1 MSSDFTAWGERRF
14 GRFNTLGVWT
24 LYKKEVLRFI
34 KVLGQTVAAPVI
46 QSLLFLVVMS
56 VIFGD
61 LRSDVNGVP
70 FAAFIAPGLIMMQIL
85 QNSFANTSSSLL
97 VSKVQGNIV
106 DFLMPPLSATE
117 LTAAFA
123 AGGMTR
129 GVAVAIVSWFAM
141 VWFAPLSVH
150 NFVEVAFYA
159 IGASLMLSFL
169 GIIGGI
175 WSEKFDHLATITTFI
190 IMPATFLSG
199 TFYSVTQVPEQWQ
212 WIIHLNP
219 VFYLIDGFRA
229 GFIGQSDSDA
239 WWIGV
244 AVVIGLNI
252 VLAFVCHHM
261 FKRGYNLKA

>member
-1 MSSDFTAWGERRF
+1 MTAEFTAWGERRF

-24 LYKKEVLRFI
+24 LYKKEVFRFM

-46 QSLLFLVVMS
+46 QSLLFLTVMS
-56 VIFGD
+56 VIFGS
-61 LRSDVNGVP
+61 LRSDVHGIP
-70 FAAFIAPGLIMMQIL
+70 FAAFIAPGLIMMQVL

-123 AGGMTR
+123 LGGMTR
-129 GVAVAIVSWFAM
+129 GIVVAIVSWVAM
-141 VWFAPLSVH
+141 VWFAPLGVV
-150 NFVEVAFYA
+150 NFAAVAFYA
-159 IGASLMLSFL
+159 VGASLMLSFV

-175 WSEKFDHLATITTFI
+175 WSEKFDHLATVTTFI

-212 WIIHLNP
+212 WIIYINP
-219 VFYLIDGFRA
+219 IFYMIDGFRA
-229 GFIGQSDSDA
+229 GFVGFSDSDA

-252 VLAFVCHHM
+252 VLAFVCHAM
-261 FKRGYNLKA
+261 FKSGYNLKA